1 MEFDVKAFL
10 QHHCPGVFYLVETR
24 VDWKNLA
31 KNYKVRYEKLLDEH
45 EKKGVA
51 RYEASFFEILMYASE
66 GRRDAAYIS
75 TFINENI
82 DKVKK
87 MMSAKEVS
95 LLADNFSGMVTNL
108 DMKYLNFVGEIGVL
122 VIIKEQLRW
131 TLVDTEVE
139 NSAKKRIDF
148 EFELSNKNKSKVEI
162 LNVHL
167 TKEVSEDDNA
177 IKRFIDKRLLDKI
190 NSKTDFNPGNF
201 DFVLARVFW
210 GPVDELKKIS
220 SFLKRN
226 VWTVPKTLPPVAFVN
241 FVDSNGGQFQKFK
254 DLATIFD

>member
-10 QHHCPGVFYLVETR
+10 QHHCPELFDLVKTR
-24 VDWKNLA
+24 IDWRNLA
-31 KNYKVRYEKLLDEH
+31 KNYKQRYEKLLSEY

-66 GRRDAAYIS
+66 GRRDATYMLS
-75 TFINENI
+75 FITENI
-82 DKVKK
+82 QKVKK
-87 MMSAKEVS
+87 IMSAEEVS

-139 NSAKKRIDF
+139 NAAKKRIDF
-148 EFELSNKNKSKVEI
+148 EFEVSNKNRSKVEI

-167 TKEVSEDDNA
+167 TKDVSNDESA
-177 IKRFIDKRLLDKI
+177 IKRFIEKRLLDKI
-190 NSKTDFNPGNF
+190 NSKTNFDPMNF
-201 DFVLARVFW
+201 DFVLAPVVW

-220 SFLKRN
+220 GFLKRSA
-226 VWTVPKTLPPVAFVN
+226 WTVPKTLPPVAFVN